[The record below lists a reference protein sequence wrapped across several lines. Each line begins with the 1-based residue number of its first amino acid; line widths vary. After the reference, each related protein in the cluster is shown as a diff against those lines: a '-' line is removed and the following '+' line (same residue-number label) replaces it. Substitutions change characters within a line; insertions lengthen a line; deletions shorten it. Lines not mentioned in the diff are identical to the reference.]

1 MSGFGEESESPK
13 ITVNLSE
20 VAKLTKKYKKLKKYM
35 KSPMYEIKTL
45 SGTETVITNLLKELE
60 SDESVD

>member
-1 MSGFGEESESPK
+1 MSGFGEESKSPK